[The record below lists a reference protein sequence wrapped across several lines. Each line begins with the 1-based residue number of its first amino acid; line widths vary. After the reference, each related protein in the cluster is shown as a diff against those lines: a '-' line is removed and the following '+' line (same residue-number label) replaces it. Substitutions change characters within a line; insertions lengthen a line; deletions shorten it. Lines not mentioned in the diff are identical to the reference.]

1 MAQLPL
7 PVGKQEFHDGTNW
20 FSLATENWVLNT
32 IRLVLP
38 CLVATTSNLT
48 ATYANGTAGV
58 GATLTNSGTQVALTI
73 DGVALVVGNRVLVKD
88 QATGLQNGIYTVTN
102 IGSVS
107 TNWILTRA
115 GDYDVV
121 TQTVRGDTV
130 SVISGAT
137 SGTSLWML
145 TSIITQ
151 IGTDSFAF
159 AKTNQNS
166 FTSILGTTNQINV
179 SVTAGVATV
188 SLSNTIVT
196 PGTLTTTG
204 DLTVNST
211 GKFKIAVGTTA
222 QRPAS
227 PVAGDMRLNTNL

>member
-58 GATLTNSGTQVALTI
+58 GATLTNSGTQAALVL
-73 DGVALVVGNRVLVKD
+73 DGVSLVVGNRVLVKD

-188 SLSNTIVT
+188 SLAPNPVL
-196 PGTLTTTG
+196 PGTGSVTIPT
-204 DLTVNST
+204 
-211 GKFKIAVGTTA
+211 GTTL
-222 QRPAS
+222 QRP
-227 PVAGDMRLNTNL
+227 PTPTVGMMRLNISL